1 MRRRPGSATRPRSP
15 SSTSATDA
23 PAPTSAASE
32 SAKLV
37 SSHDPTSDTTTV
49 PTTKTSRALSPAR
62 RAVRAVNCRR
72 AMTATTSS
80 ATATTS
86 PTASS
91 TSRSSPASDTTRPI
105 VGSTSS
111 STTKTHHA
119 DRSRRR
125 RPTPS
130 AKSTAA
136 YTRLGTIGTV
146 AIDTGSSL
154 RSKNRFSGGTSQ
166 ATRTTADSTKAKAAS
181 QSGHRS
187 SRRLRPRGARG
198 RSCPSWLGRTRLVGD
213 RRHLSSSRGPV
224 LKDSQAVRLFR
235 RGTHL
240 AARTRPS
247 TAAASLP
254 ARKGPSP

>member
-1 MRRRPGSATRPRSP
+1 M
-15 SSTSATDA
+15 
-23 PAPTSAASE
+23 
-32 SAKLV
+32 V
-37 SSHDPTSDTTTV
+37 SSHDPTNDTATV
-49 PTTKTSRALSPAR
+49 PTTKTSRALNPAR

-105 VGSTSS
+105 VGR
-111 STTKTHHA
+111 HQEQH
-119 DRSRRR
+119 DEGPPR
-125 RPTPS
+125 RPQPPPQ
-130 AKSTAA
+130 ADAEREEHGGVHEVGHDRHRRDRHGVVAA
-136 YTRLGTIGTV
+136 VEEPVQGRHQPGDEDDRRQHEGEGRQPVRPPVV
-146 AIDTGSSL
+146 AQVEAPG
-154 RSKNRFSGGTSQ
+154 
-166 ATRTTADSTKAKAAS
+166 
-181 QSGHRS
+181 
-187 SRRLRPRGARG
+187 RPRAVLRVMA
-198 RSCPSWLGRTRLVGD
+198 GRTRLVGD